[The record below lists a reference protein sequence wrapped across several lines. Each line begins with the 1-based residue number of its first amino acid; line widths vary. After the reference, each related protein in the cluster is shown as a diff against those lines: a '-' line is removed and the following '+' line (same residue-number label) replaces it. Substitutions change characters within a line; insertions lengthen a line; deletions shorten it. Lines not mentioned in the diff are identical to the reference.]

1 MSIINSLSVE
11 NFAAFRSRLEWREHG
26 ALNVIIGEN
35 DTGKT
40 HLLKL
45 LYAITRSIEEYWKKQ
60 AGPQQQDFNL
70 LFANKLMWTFL
81 PTNYDLK
88 NLISYDAARLVV
100 DLTWGSEGKLNYQSI
115 NYQTLSVAPGTVP
128 PPPPPITERG
138 LDELQGKR
146 VVFLPAKEILSLYD
160 AIIATRESQEIAAFD
175 DTYYDLAQ
183 DFRQPMA
190 QVALNSNIEKAM
202 QQLGQVTGG
211 GEIKMDQT
219 GIRFIRG
226 ETYFNMHQTAE
237 GIKKVGILA
246 RLMHNR
252 RLAPGNSSLLFVDEP
267 EANLHPQAIVLF
279 AEILHH
285 LAQSGIQIYLSTH
298 SYFMLKRLEQ
308 LARENATDYTLLNLR
323 KVNGNDVTGAVT
335 RLADGLPENPIIAQS
350 LRLFEEDLRL
360 DLGN

>member
-1 MSIINSLSVE
+1 MPIINSLSVE
-11 NFAAFRSRLEWREHG
+11 NFAVFRSRLEWREHG

-45 LYAITRSIEEYWKKQ
+45 LYAITRSVEEYWKKH
-60 AGPQQQDFNL
+60 AGPEPQDFRSL
-70 LFANKLMWTFL
+70 LGKKLLWTFL
-81 PTNYDLK
+81 PAGFEPH
-88 NLISYDAARLVV
+88 NLIAYRAVNALHAELS
-100 DLTWGSEGKLNYQSI
+100 WGMSGNFLLGFSRVSGDTIGNLKLSETN
-115 NYQTLSVAPGTVP
+115 
-128 PPPPPITERG
+128 

-146 VVFLPAKEILSLYD
+146 AVFIPAKEILSLYD

-183 DFRQPMA
+183 DFRQPVA
-190 QVALNSNIEKAM
+190 QVGLHDKIVGALQRLNT
-202 QQLGQVTGG
+202 VTGG
-211 GEIKMDQT
+211 GEIQMDK
-219 GIRFIRG
+219 GNIRFVRG
-226 ETYFNMHQTAE
+226 DETFNMHQTAE

-252 RLAPGNSSLLFVDEP
+252 RLAPGNNSLLFVDEP

-323 KVNGNDVTGAVT
+323 KADDNDVTGTVT
-335 RLADGLPENPIIAQS
+335 RLADGLPENPIVSQS

-360 DLGN
+360 DLED